1 MTEILFDQ
9 DLPVE
14 PPAGDPTP
22 GTPRRRGRPRK
33 VPLAPEEEI
42 LKAIKE
48 SASSAPEPAKRD
60 PAPKAKRR
68 TRTHKATTA
77 ELEVIVGELLTLPA
91 IPARAILHCEF
102 CMMHFIAEGPKAAHE
117 LALLSENNPALRSL
131 LVRLHAGWTAITWG
145 TVLAAYVGKPLL
157 HHAAPAVML
166 EAVGPVMGIPPREH
180 MVMHQPPPGHPHP
193 LDPTLWVGDDGNLY
207 SMNGDHAAAAE
218 PA

>member
-1 MTEILFDQ
+1 MTESLLDQ

-22 GTPRRRGRPRK
+22 GTQRRRRGRPPK

-48 SASSAPEPAKRD
+48 SAEPAEPAKRD
-60 PAPKAKRR
+60 PTPKAKRR

-77 ELEVIVGELLTLPA
+77 ELEVILGELLTLPA
-91 IPARAILHCEF
+91 IPARALLECEF
-102 CMMHFIAEGPKAAHE
+102 CMMHFIVEGPKAAHE

-145 TVLAAYVGKPLL
+145 AVLAAYVGKPLL
-157 HHAAPAVML
+157 HHAAPQGVL
-166 EAVGPVMGIPPREH
+166 EAVGPVMGIPPRDGMIVHE
-180 MVMHQPPPGHPHP
+180 PPPGHPHP
-193 LDPTLWVGDDGNLY
+193 LDPTLWVGDDGQVY
-207 SMNGDHAAAAE
+207 SMNGAHAAAAE